1 MPLLPISGGLIISGS
16 FIVSG
21 STDFASGPIS
31 GSLIP
36 YVSASTT
43 SSFSLGSPDAAWKD
57 LYVSNGTIYFLNG
70 TGQQQGTLSTTADGL
85 QLGSSQITGSLFIAP
100 TVKGNIAYVMGYT
113 SSYFVAEIAGKPST
127 AFSIYDSAT
136 SVNGVLYTAQ
146 NINAKYSVLPFDKKY
161 TTYFIMNNG
170 LEGVHNT
177 YSSSLVLSLPPWVN
191 TRMAP
196 GETVTVYNM
205 SSGSGLLD
213 NGKLYIVSFLQQATQ
228 ITNTFGPPYNVT
240 INGTLNNGALLSGS
254 WAPSGSGYV
263 NVNPAITP
271 ATSHSIALQPGQKA
285 SFEMIIYPTSVD
297 NSGPNYQGQEY
308 PSTGSFDGTYITSG
322 VDYLMGYR
330 FVGIETI

>member
-43 SSFSLGSPDAAWKD
+43 SSFSLGSPNAAWKD

-85 QLGSSQITGSLFIAP
+85 QLGSSQITGSLFITP
-100 TVKGNIAYVMGYT
+100 THKYNLYFSGT
-113 SSYFVAEIAGKPST
+113 SSYFVAEVAGKPST
-127 AFSIYDSAT
+127 AFSIFNNPT
-136 SVNGVLYTAQ
+136 SVNGVLFTIQ
-146 NINAKYSVLPFDKKY
+146 NTNGIYSVLPFDKKY
-161 TTYFIMNNG
+161 TSYFVMNNG
-170 LEGVHNT
+170 VEGVHNT

-196 GETVTVYNM
+196 GETVSVYNM
-205 SSGSGLLD
+205 SSGSNLLD
-213 NGKLYIVSFLQQATQ
+213 SGKIYVVSLVQQATA
-228 ITNTFGPPYNVT
+228 TTSTSGAPYNIT
-240 INGTLNNGALLSGS
+240 INSTVNNGALLSGS
-254 WAPSGSGYV
+254 WAPSGSGYT
-263 NVNPAITP
+263 NVNPAIN
-271 ATSHSIALQPGQKA
+271 AWTSQSIALNPGEKGI
-285 SFEMIIYPTSVD
+285 FEMIIYPAQVD
-297 NSGPNYQGQEY
+297 ISTPSYQGQRY
-308 PSTGSFDGTYITSG
+308 PTTGSLDGTYLTNS